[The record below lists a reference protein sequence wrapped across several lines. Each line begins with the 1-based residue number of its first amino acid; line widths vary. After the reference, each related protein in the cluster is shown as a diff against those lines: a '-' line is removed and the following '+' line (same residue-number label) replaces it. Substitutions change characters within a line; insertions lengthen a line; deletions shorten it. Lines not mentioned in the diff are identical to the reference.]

1 MEYVVTAWGE
11 NDKLIRKT
19 FKYRKSAEKFGVK
32 MVEKYNQSYLHSK
45 LGYISPAYCPIRIY
59 RRDKSVVSNQVKS
72 YNFQGRKNSRHAPS
86 FLLN

>member
-32 MVEKYNQSYLHSK
+32 MVEKYNHCTITTFSGTEVVRREYYLTSF
-45 LGYISPAYCPIRIY
+45 
-59 RRDKSVVSNQVKS
+59 SVLMRNRNKCSLWDILKGDDNIDCS
-72 YNFQGRKNSRHAPS
+72 
-86 FLLN
+86 

>member
-32 MVEKYNQSYLHSK
+32 MVEKYNRTPYPT
-45 LGYISPAYCPIRIY
+45 G
-59 RRDKSVVSNQVKS
+59 
-72 YNFQGRKNSRHAPS
+72 
-86 FLLN
+86 

>member
-32 MVEKYNQSYLHSK
+32 MVEKIQPHTIPDRVNKIIEFIQKVFCCLTSF
-45 LGYISPAYCPIRIY
+45 
-59 RRDKSVVSNQVKS
+59 SVLMRNRNKMFHVEHFERGDNIDCS
-72 YNFQGRKNSRHAPS
+72 
-86 FLLN
+86 

>member
-32 MVEKYNQSYLHSK
+32 MVEKIQPLHYSH
-45 LGYISPAYCPIRIY
+45 
-59 RRDKSVVSNQVKS
+59 
-72 YNFQGRKNSRHAPS
+72 F
-86 FLLN
+86 

>member
-1 MEYVVTAWGE
+1 MGI
-11 NDKLIRKT
+11 NGG
-19 FKYRKSAEKFGVK
+19 FGK

-72 YNFQGRKNSRHAPS
+72 YNFQGRKNSRHAPN